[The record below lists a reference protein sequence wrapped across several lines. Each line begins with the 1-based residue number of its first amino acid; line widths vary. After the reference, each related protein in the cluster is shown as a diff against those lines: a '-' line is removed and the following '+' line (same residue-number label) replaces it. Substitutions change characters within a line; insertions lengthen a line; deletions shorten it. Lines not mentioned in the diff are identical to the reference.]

1 MKSCAI
7 LPYHIW
13 GWGVE
18 NASVEPPDLHDL
30 SYTEIWSVQDVTGSF
45 LLSSVVPWSPVK
57 LYRIMLCVE
66 TSYTTRLII
75 QIFRIWAILRF
86 EAFSRLRVNFAISSV
101 VPCRSVKLYR
111 HLLTDKKGVW
121 VLVDPPDL
129 QDLRFSWTRSVQLA
143 TGSLENMQCD
153 SIEFGED
160 LPTSY
165 VRYWRR

>member
-1 MKSCAI
+1 M
-7 LPYHIW
+7 
-13 GWGVE
+13 
-18 NASVEPPDLHDL
+18 
-30 SYTEIWSVQDVTGSF
+30 
-45 LLSSVVPWSPVK
+45 
-57 LYRIMLCVE
+57 
-66 TSYTTRLII
+66 
-75 QIFRIWAILRF
+75 
-86 EAFSRLRVNFAISSV
+86 

-165 VRYWRR
+165 VRY